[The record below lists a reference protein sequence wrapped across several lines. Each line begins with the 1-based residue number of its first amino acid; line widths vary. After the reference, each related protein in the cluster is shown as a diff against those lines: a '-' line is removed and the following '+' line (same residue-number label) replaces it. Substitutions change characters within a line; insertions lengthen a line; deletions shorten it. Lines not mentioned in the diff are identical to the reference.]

1 MNLALTAQG
10 EDVKFLDRKVT
21 QAKAI
26 VPLHI
31 ARAPNALGR
40 RLRLGPDPAAELD
53 GCSHPGRF
61 GAPDSQNAG
70 YFRARAGS
78 QPPERAISQRQNLGG
93 HREGVLPTRSCS
105 QENGQKLLR
114 RQRGGPDR
122 PETLAR
128 PVVFEVLGET
138 QRHGQD

>member
-1 MNLALTAQG
+1 M
-10 EDVKFLDRKVT
+10 KFLDREGP
-21 QAKAI
+21 QSQAI

-31 ARAPNALGR
+31 TRSPYPLGW
-40 RLRLGPDPAAELD
+40 RLRLGPDPATQLD
-53 GCSHPGRF
+53 SR
-61 GAPDSQNAG
+61 
-70 YFRARAGS
+70 S
-78 QPPERAISQRQNLGG
+78 QPGGFRPPYPWDLAQFGPWPGGKPPQRAIPPQKYLGG
-93 HREGVLPTRSCS
+93 HREGVLPTCPCS
-105 QENGQKLLR
+105 KENGQKLLR